1 MRPGSKFQ
9 WLLFWVCTHP
19 VPKLVLLPR
28 FFSIL
33 SSFYCNNHSILC
45 SLMLSKCSQLDSPRF
60 ISMSQETYVVY
71 DLLLDEHVMYKPLDL
86 PLSWLSIK
94 TIMSL
99 SCSTLLQTFVFKL
112 FPDSC
117 LQSLGTLIFPKVY
130 MGITDWIGLAWVLTW
145 TRPRNLT
152 RRSFSHIRRNPR
164 VNLIINPDLTQF
176 LTWLGFPL
184 IRWNLTLSQTQ
195 T

>member
-19 VPKLVLLPR
+19 VHKLVLLSR

-33 SSFYCNNHSILC
+33 SSFHCNNHSILC

-130 MGITDWIGLAWVLTW
+130 MGITDWIGLARVLTW
-145 TRPRNLT
+145 TRPRN
-152 RRSFSHIRRNPR
+152 NPA
-164 VNLIINPDLTQF
+164 IF
-176 LTWLGFPL
+176 FPY
-184 IRWNLTLSQTQ
+184 SEEPES
-195 T
+195 